1 MKKNRTPKYVLSSA
15 ALMTF
20 IVAGCANTEETAS
33 SSKEVSSSE
42 ISETIAPSYKTGD
55 VVLLNGF
62 ETTEDMYS
70 MKQTNLGY
78 DSVGKMSIT
87 SDKKKEG
94 ASSLFYDYKKGG
106 NPQLLQRV
114 DHSHAPILDWGVISN
129 ISVWIF
135 NTKNS
140 RR

>member
-42 ISETIAPSYKTGD
+42 ISETIAPSYQTGD

-70 MKQTNLGY
+70 IKQTNLGY
-78 DSVGKMSIT
+78 DSVGKLSIT
-87 SDKKKEG
+87 SDKK
-94 ASSLFYDYKKGG
+94 
-106 NPQLLQRV
+106 
-114 DHSHAPILDWGVISN
+114 
-129 ISVWIF
+129 
-135 NTKNS
+135 
-140 RR
+140 